1 MKNKKKSN
9 KMQLSVCFIL
19 LKKFTLL
26 SFSAFIHP
34 LRHAADT
41 MDRSRQIF
49 CSWKI
54 LSDTME
60 PITSSCGTEIKPHGT
75 YNSEDKFDYIVI
87 TGGLLPYTLNINS
100 KTKAFIFNNVKKN
113 IPIVALCTG
122 SFVLAKLGLLNGK
135 RCAVHSGHLKEM
147 QDRFPEVITDDQ
159 KDFIETDNFFTSPGS
174 IKSSYLAFQIITKHC
189 GQQRAIKGANSI
201 MIPYN
206 KPFDNVEMHEF
217 SIFKSCGNNLVE
229 KAIFAMEHNFNL
241 KINISSL
248 SKSLNTTE
256 RSLSRNFKNIANNTP
271 SNVWRKIKLL
281 HCKWLL
287 TNTSKRI
294 TSIAF
299 ENGFSDSAH
308 FSKWFFLTYK
318 ETPSSFRKSRFQSD
332 YIPK

>member
-9 KMQLSVCFIL
+9 KMQLRVCFIL

-41 MDRSRQIF
+41 LDRSRQIF

-75 YNSEDKFDYIVI
+75 YNSKDKFDYIVI

-147 QDRFPEVITDDQ
+147 QDRFPKVITDDQ

-206 KPFDNVEMHEF
+206 NPFDNVETHEF

-248 SKSLNTTE
+248 SNSLNTTE
-256 RSLSRNFKNIANNTP
+256 RSLSRNFKNIVNNTP
-271 SNVWRKIKLL
+271 NNVWRKIKLL

-287 TNTSKRI
+287 TNTNKRI

-318 ETPSSFRKSRFQSD
+318 ETPSSFRKSRLQSD
-332 YIPK
+332 